1 MEGSREATRE
11 FQVKAAEV
19 LEAGSWRREKEPL
32 RRVGRGCRGKRILW
46 DAWVAEGSLER
57 FWIPVPT
64 FESLTILFLAVA
76 SVPPAI
82 LRTMGDLLL
91 NNALPLFFF
100 LMLSSLAAC

>member
-1 MEGSREATRE
+1 MH
-11 FQVKAAEV
+11 
-19 LEAGSWRREKEPL
+19 
-32 RRVGRGCRGKRILW
+32 GRQK
-46 DAWVAEGSLER
+46 GSLER

-82 LRTMGDLLL
+82 LCTMGDLLL
-91 NNALPLFFF
+91 NNALPPPFF